1 MFSEDVSSVKGA
13 EVLRVEVP
21 EGKNGVRVDRVV
33 ADALVARGITRAE
46 VQRWID
52 DGRVTHVS
60 GARRKGADKARA
72 GDVFLVRPM
81 DPPATAALPDPS
93 VVFTVLY
100 VDDDLVVVDK
110 PAGLVVHPAAGHP
123 TGTLVNGLLARG
135 YFDRELLESPDEG
148 PSDDDEIDGAHASAA
163 TLGSEAAQKAR
174 ADGLSRM
181 RPGIV
186 HRIDRDTS
194 GVLVVARTAFAREK
208 LKFEF
213 AAHTIDRV
221 YEALVVGDVSARTFT
236 TLYGRHPRDR
246 KLFSS
251 KVREGKRAVTH
262 VSPKACF
269 SQVTRAAGARD
280 AAPQVVATH
289 VECRLETGRTHQ
301 IRVHLADAGHALLG
315 DAMYGSTPKDPQ
327 VAAIAR
333 ALGRQALHA
342 RRLGFRHP
350 RTGAPLVFE
359 SEPPEDFRRALEA
372 LRALGGT
379 VTKDETEKS
388 EKREKR
394 DETEALASL
403 EKPARVK
410 ERSARPKR

>member
-1 MFSEDVSSVKGA
+1 MNADANASLNGGG
-13 EVLRVEVP
+13 EVLRIEVP
-21 EGKNGVRVDRVV
+21 DGKSGVRVDRLV

-60 GARRKGADKARA
+60 GARRKGADKARP

-81 DPPATAALPDPS
+81 EPPATAALPDAS

-148 PSDDDEIDGAHASAA
+148 PSDEDEVDAAHAAA
-163 TLGSEAAQKAR
+163 AAAILGSEAAQKSR

-208 LKFEF
+208 LKVEF

-221 YEALVVGDVSARTFT
+221 YEALVVGDVVARTFT
-236 TLYGRHPRDR
+236 TFYGRHPRDR

-262 VSPKACF
+262 VSPKARF
-269 SQVTRAAGARD
+269 SVISRAGASRD
-280 AAPQVVATH
+280 GAPQVVATH

-301 IRVHLADAGHALLG
+301 IRVHLADAGHSLLG

-359 SEPPEDFRRALEA
+359 SEPPEDFRKALEA
-372 LRALGGT
+372 LRALGVVGG
-379 VTKDETEKS
+379 VVEKDETV
-388 EKREKR
+388 
-394 DETEALASL
+394 ET
-403 EKPARVK
+403 PARVK
-410 ERSARPKR
+410 ERSPRPKR

>member
-1 MFSEDVSSVKGA
+1 MKGA
-13 EVLRVEVP
+13 EVLRIEVP
-21 EGKNGVRVDRVV
+21 EGKSGVRVDRVV
-33 ADALVARGITRAE
+33 ADALVVRGITRAE

-60 GARRKGADKARA
+60 GAKRKGADKARP

-81 DPPATAALPDPS
+81 DPPATAALPDVS

-148 PSDDDEIDGAHASAA
+148 PGDEDEVDGAHAAA
-163 TLGSEAAQKAR
+163 AAAILGSEAAQKAR

-208 LKFEF
+208 LKVEF

-221 YEALVVGDVSARTFT
+221 YEALVLGDVDARTFT
-236 TLYGRHPRDR
+236 TFYGRHPRDR

-262 VSPKACF
+262 VSPKARF
-269 SQVTRAAGARD
+269 SLPSRAGTSQAGTMH
-280 AAPQVVATH
+280 VVATH

-301 IRVHLADAGHALLG
+301 IRVHLADAGHSLLG

-342 RRLGFRHP
+342 RKLGFRHP
-350 RTGAPLVFE
+350 RTGAPMVFE
-359 SEPPEDFRRALEA
+359 SEPPEDFRKALEA
-372 LRALGGT
+372 LRALGGREPE
-379 VTKDETEKS
+379 VAVETAAQAKT
-388 EKREKR
+388 R
-394 DETEALASL
+394 A
-403 EKPARVK
+403 P
-410 ERSARPKR
+410 RPKR